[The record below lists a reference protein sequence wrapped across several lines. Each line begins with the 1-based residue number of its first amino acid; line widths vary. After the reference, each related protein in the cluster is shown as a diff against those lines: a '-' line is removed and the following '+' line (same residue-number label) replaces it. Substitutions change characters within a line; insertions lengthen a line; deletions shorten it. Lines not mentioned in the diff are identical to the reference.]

1 MLFTGLAIYTLAGE
15 VSLLNGRAWSD
26 FFYWSNGIVNTFFV
40 TDGLLKLWSFF
51 GYLKI
56 EERFSAKNSLYG
68 SLRRCGIIDFS
79 IASLCFYFASS
90 RTGSW
95 LKLVRV
101 MFIALFG
108 VQQLS
113 SLDVLMSGIGFGLHS
128 VFYTWLLLVLV
139 FIVYGAAGVTFY
151 AENDPYH
158 FGTIAISMWTFFQ
171 ISTMD
176 DWIEVMLINS
186 YGCDVYPA
194 MYYPGPEV
202 VDIDHYGHFY
212 LPVCTAPTQQR
223 FVSIVLFFTF
233 IVVVG
238 FILMSLTI
246 AAVTAGINDRLDN
259 LQKEE
264 LREELSG
271 NPRMH
276 SVVGLWTYD

>member
-1 MLFTGLAIYTLAGE
+1 M
-15 VSLLNGRAWSD
+15 D
-26 FFYWSNGIVNTFFV
+26 FRDRNWVRIVNSFFV

-68 SLRRCGIIDFS
+68 SVRRCGIIDFS

-90 RTGSW
+90 RTGNW

-128 VFYTWLLLVLV
+128 VFYTWLLLMLV

-151 AENDPYH
+151 SENDPYH

-194 MYYPGPEV
+194 MYYPGSEV

-271 NPRMH
+271 KTQPPLYQHVDYVKHFIFVSRAKQP
-276 SVVGLWTYD
+276 TIIQ